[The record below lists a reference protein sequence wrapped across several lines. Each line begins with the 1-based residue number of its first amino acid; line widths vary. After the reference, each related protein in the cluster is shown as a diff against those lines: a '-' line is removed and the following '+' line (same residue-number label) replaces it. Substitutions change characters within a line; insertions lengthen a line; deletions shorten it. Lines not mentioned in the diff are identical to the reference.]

1 MFKLSWLI
9 EDKWPQKLFKHRQK
23 GHKYIYQAFVVAW
36 KFVLTENMGYFNH
49 NWPVGNRNGSDS
61 IQASTITLQVDTIIW
76 TLDLEVK
83 VEYET
88 KDFKGK

>member
-36 KFVLTENMGYFNH
+36 KFVLTENQPEIGL
-49 NWPVGNRNGSDS
+49 
-61 IQASTITLQVDTIIW
+61 IQASTITQW
-76 TLDLEVK
+76 KHKHLDLEVK
-83 VEYET
+83 VKYKR